1 MITIDEITI
10 VVDGREIIY
19 DYSEQIPAG
28 SITVIVG
35 PNGCG
40 KSTLLAAIAGD
51 IAPDKGTITI
61 DEHHPILT
69 PADTL
74 AGIRSMVVQN
84 QSFVLGFTVRQV
96 IEMAGDSAHVMKALE
111 LTEIADRL
119 VTTLSGGEA
128 QRLKLAGFLA
138 DAATSSTALSK
149 AASLARDGTEK
160 PLNLRTNCSDAS
172 RISNSVAG
180 GSKLN
185 RVLMLRH
192 MAQGALA
199 VGGDLRLKHSCPAR
213 GWPSSRRSPAVR
225 KCVRGRFSRRGR
237 SS

>member
-51 IAPDKGTITI
+51 IAPDKGIITI
-61 DEHHPILT
+61 DENHPILT
-69 PADTL
+69 PANTL

-96 IEMAGDSAHVMKALE
+96 IEMAGDAAQVMKSLE

-119 VTTLSGGEA
+119 VTTL
-128 QRLKLAGFLA
+128 
-138 DAATSSTALSK
+138 
-149 AASLARDGTEK
+149 
-160 PLNLRTNCSDAS
+160 
-172 RISNSVAG
+172 
-180 GSKLN
+180 
-185 RVLMLRH
+185 
-192 MAQGALA
+192 
-199 VGGDLRLKHSCPAR
+199 
-213 GWPSSRRSPAVR
+213 
-225 KCVRGRFSRRGR
+225 
-237 SS
+237 

>member
-69 PADTL
+69 AANTL

-96 IEMAGDSAHVMKALE
+96 IEMAGDSAQVMKALE

-128 QRLKLAGFLA
+128 QRVAIAQAIAQNTPVLLLDEPLAAQDVHSRNRIIQLLKDLAEQGKTIVVVAHSNETELSWA
-138 DAATSSTALSK
+138 DK
-149 AASLARDGTEK
+149 VIK
-160 PLNLRTNCSDAS
+160 QF
-172 RISNSVAG
+172 
-180 GSKLN
+180 
-185 RVLMLRH
+185 H
-192 MAQGALA
+192 
-199 VGGDLRLKHSCPAR
+199 
-213 GWPSSRRSPAVR
+213 
-225 KCVRGRFSRRGR
+225 
-237 SS
+237 

>member
-10 VVDGREIIY
+10 AIDGREIIY

-69 PADTL
+69 SANTL
-74 AGIRSMVVQN
+74 AGMRSMVIQN
-84 QSFVLGFTVRQV
+84 QSFTLGFTVRQV
-96 IEMAGDSAHVMKALE
+96 IEMAGNAAEVMKALA

-128 QRLKLAGFLA
+128 QRVAIAQAIAQNTPVLLLDEPLA
-138 DAATSSTALSK
+138 
-149 AASLARDGTEK
+149 
-160 PLNLRTNCSDAS
+160 
-172 RISNSVAG
+172 
-180 GSKLN
+180 
-185 RVLMLRH
+185 
-192 MAQGALA
+192 AQD
-199 VGGDLRLKHSCPAR
+199 VQS
-213 GWPSSRRSPAVR
+213 
-225 KCVRGRFSRRGR
+225 RGRIIALLKELAEQGKTIVVVAHSNETELSCADKVIKQFH
-237 SS
+237 

>member
-69 PADTL
+69 AANTL

-96 IEMAGDSAHVMKALE
+96 IEMAGDSAQVMKALE

-128 QRLKLAGFLA
+128 QRVAIAQAIAQNTPVLLLDEPLAAQDVRSRNRIIQLLKDLAEQGKTIVVVAHSNETELSWA
-138 DAATSSTALSK
+138 DK
-149 AASLARDGTEK
+149 VIK
-160 PLNLRTNCSDAS
+160 QF
-172 RISNSVAG
+172 
-180 GSKLN
+180 
-185 RVLMLRH
+185 H
-192 MAQGALA
+192 
-199 VGGDLRLKHSCPAR
+199 
-213 GWPSSRRSPAVR
+213 
-225 KCVRGRFSRRGR
+225 
-237 SS
+237 

>member
-10 VVDGREIIY
+10 VVGGHEIIY

-28 SITVIVG
+28 SITAIVG

-69 PADTL
+69 AANTL

-96 IEMAGDSAHVMKALE
+96 IEMAGDSAQVMKALE

-128 QRLKLAGFLA
+128 QRVAIAQAIAQNTPVLLLDEPLAAQDVHSRNRIIQLLKDLAETGKTIVVVAHSNETELSWA
-138 DAATSSTALSK
+138 DK
-149 AASLARDGTEK
+149 VIK
-160 PLNLRTNCSDAS
+160 QF
-172 RISNSVAG
+172 
-180 GSKLN
+180 
-185 RVLMLRH
+185 H
-192 MAQGALA
+192 
-199 VGGDLRLKHSCPAR
+199 
-213 GWPSSRRSPAVR
+213 
-225 KCVRGRFSRRGR
+225 
-237 SS
+237 

>member
-69 PADTL
+69 AANTL

-96 IEMAGDSAHVMKALE
+96 IEMAGDSAQVMKALE

-128 QRLKLAGFLA
+128 QRVAIAQAIAQNTPVLLLDEPLAAQDVHSRNRIIQLLKDLAEQGNTIVVVAHSNETELSWA
-138 DAATSSTALSK
+138 DK
-149 AASLARDGTEK
+149 VIK
-160 PLNLRTNCSDAS
+160 QF
-172 RISNSVAG
+172 
-180 GSKLN
+180 
-185 RVLMLRH
+185 H
-192 MAQGALA
+192 
-199 VGGDLRLKHSCPAR
+199 
-213 GWPSSRRSPAVR
+213 
-225 KCVRGRFSRRGR
+225 
-237 SS
+237 

>member
-69 PADTL
+69 AANTL

-84 QSFVLGFTVRQV
+84 QSFTLGFTVRQI
-96 IEMAGDSAHVMKALE
+96 IEMAGDSTQVMKALE
-111 LTEIADRL
+111 LTDLADRL

-128 QRLKLAGFLA
+128 QRVAIAQAIAQDTPVLLLDEPLA
-138 DAATSSTALSK
+138 
-149 AASLARDGTEK
+149 
-160 PLNLRTNCSDAS
+160 
-172 RISNSVAG
+172 
-180 GSKLN
+180 
-185 RVLMLRH
+185 
-192 MAQGALA
+192 AQD
-199 VGGDLRLKHSCPAR
+199 VHS
-213 GWPSSRRSPAVR
+213 
-225 KCVRGRFSRRGR
+225 RGRIIALLQDLAEQGKTIVVVAHSNETELSWADKVIKQFH
-237 SS
+237 

>member
-10 VVDGREIIY
+10 VIDGREIIY

-69 PADTL
+69 AANTL

-128 QRLKLAGFLA
+128 QRVAIAQAIAQNTPVLLLDEPLAAQDIHSRKRIIQLLKELAEQGKTIVVVAHSNETELSWA
-138 DAATSSTALSK
+138 DK
-149 AASLARDGTEK
+149 VIK
-160 PLNLRTNCSDAS
+160 QF
-172 RISNSVAG
+172 
-180 GSKLN
+180 
-185 RVLMLRH
+185 H
-192 MAQGALA
+192 
-199 VGGDLRLKHSCPAR
+199 
-213 GWPSSRRSPAVR
+213 
-225 KCVRGRFSRRGR
+225 
-237 SS
+237 

>member
-51 IAPDKGTITI
+51 IAPDKGAITI

-69 PADTL
+69 AANTL

-84 QSFVLGFTVRQV
+84 QSFTLGFTVRQI
-96 IEMAGDSAHVMKALE
+96 IEMAGDSAQVMKALE

-128 QRLKLAGFLA
+128 QRVAIAQAIAQNTPVLLLDEPLA
-138 DAATSSTALSK
+138 
-149 AASLARDGTEK
+149 
-160 PLNLRTNCSDAS
+160 
-172 RISNSVAG
+172 
-180 GSKLN
+180 
-185 RVLMLRH
+185 
-192 MAQGALA
+192 AQ
-199 VGGDLRLKHSCPAR
+199 DIHS
-213 GWPSSRRSPAVR
+213 
-225 KCVRGRFSRRGR
+225 RGRIITLLKDLAEQGKTIVVVAHSNETELSWADKVVKQFH
-237 SS
+237 